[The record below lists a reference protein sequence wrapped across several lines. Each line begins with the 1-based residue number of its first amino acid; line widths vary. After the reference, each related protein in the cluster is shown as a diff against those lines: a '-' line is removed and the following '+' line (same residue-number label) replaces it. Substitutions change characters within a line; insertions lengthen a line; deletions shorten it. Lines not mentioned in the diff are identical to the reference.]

1 MILCPAKRHITKPDE
16 HIICSSGCFLERND
30 MNGIPGERAVIPYG
44 SGSSGQQCFPGLTGT
59 CMEE

>member
-1 MILCPAKRHITKPDE
+1 MNEGAGGADMRST
-16 HIICSSGCFLERND
+16 FLERND